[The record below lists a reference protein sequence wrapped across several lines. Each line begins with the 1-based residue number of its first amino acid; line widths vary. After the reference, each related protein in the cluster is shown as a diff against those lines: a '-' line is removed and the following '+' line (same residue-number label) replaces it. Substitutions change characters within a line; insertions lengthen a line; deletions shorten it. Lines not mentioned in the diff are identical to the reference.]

1 MLRMKVWPLSKIT
14 ANELR
19 EGIILAIA
27 DTLDNVDMTEVAD
40 AISGAFF
47 EEDPDW
53 LDKAKNELHNS
64 MRQTLRKLVRLA
76 TRLDY
81 LEKNDL

>member
-1 MLRMKVWPLSKIT
+1 MSKIT

-19 EGIILAIA
+19 EGIITAIA
-27 DTLDNVDMTEVAD
+27 ETLDNVDMTEVAD

-47 EEDPDW
+47 EEDADW
-53 LDKAKNELHNS
+53 LDKAKYELHNS
-64 MRQTLRKLVRLA
+64 MRLTLKKIVRLA

>member
-1 MLRMKVWPLSKIT
+1 MLRTKVWPLSKIT

-19 EGIILAIA
+19 EAIITVIA
-27 DTLDNVDMTEVAD
+27 DTLDDYEMTEVAD

-47 EEDPDW
+47 EEDPEW

-64 MRQTLRKLVRLA
+64 MRLTLKKIVRLA

>member
-1 MLRMKVWPLSKIT
+1 MLRTKVWPLSNSKYN
-14 ANELR
+14 AEEVR
-19 EGIILAIA
+19 EDVIVAIA
-27 DTLDNVDMTEVAD
+27 EALDDLGMTEVAD

-47 EEDPDW
+47 EEDPEW

-64 MRQTLRKLVRLA
+64 MRLTLKKIVRLA

-81 LEKNDL
+81 LEK